1 MAQRLRDNNPP
12 IVARIEDDAVIL
24 DPRTVLPGDEGD
36 LREALNNIA
45 QPYAAS

>member
-24 DPRTVLPGDEGD
+24 DPRTVLPGDESD

-45 QPYAAS
+45 QPNAAS